1 MPSQKRFKS
10 NCKIQ
15 LIKAQMKRMTDME
28 WKEKL
33 ILNGERMHDFFF
45 LFYIFHVTKI
55 LAMLVIPRQSP
66 AVTNSQ
72 SSAVIV
78 FHGKLTLD

>member
-1 MPSQKRFKS
+1 
-10 NCKIQ
+10 
-15 LIKAQMKRMTDME
+15 
-28 WKEKL
+28 
-33 ILNGERMHDFFF
+33 MHDFFF